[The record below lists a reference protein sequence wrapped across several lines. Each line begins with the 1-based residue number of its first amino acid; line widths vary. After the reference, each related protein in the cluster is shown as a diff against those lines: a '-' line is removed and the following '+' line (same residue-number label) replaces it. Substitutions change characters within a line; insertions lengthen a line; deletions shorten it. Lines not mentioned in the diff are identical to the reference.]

1 MSVSVARKHTNSAC
15 SFRNEPASPACLHP
29 DERRNTTPFRELGLR
44 GLGLR
49 GLEIARSAPAA
60 NEVAGSGTRAAQE
73 PLELIRAVAKT
84 R

>member
-1 MSVSVARKHTNSAC
+1 MSVSVARKHTKSAC
-15 SFRNEPASPACLHP
+15 SFRDEPASPACLHP
-29 DERRNTTPFRELGLR
+29 DERRNTTPFRE
-44 GLGLR
+44 LGLR